1 MATEATPLGAFNN
14 MLIRFFEQLV
24 DTYPEERD
32 IRLGLETIQGAKK
45 INPRLILDLFYEY
58 VYRDAHQFIFVED
71 DVNLVAYARKM
82 IQSQFNEMSSAL
94 LIFDKHWDTMS
105 EKNRDAIWKYLKVLC
120 VLCAKAKGITPLV
133 DPAKRTSQTPA

>member
-58 VYRDAHQFIFVED
+58 VYRDAHKFIFVED

>member
-1 MATEATPLGAFNN
+1 MASEATPPGAFNN

-32 IRLGLETIQGAKK
+32 IRLGLETIQGAQK

-71 DVNLVAYARKM
+71 DVNLVEYARKM

-94 LIFDKHWDTMS
+94 LIFDKHWETMS
-105 EKNRDAIWKYLKVLC
+105 EKNREAIWKYMKVLC

-133 DPAKRTSQTPA
+133 DPAKRTSQAPA